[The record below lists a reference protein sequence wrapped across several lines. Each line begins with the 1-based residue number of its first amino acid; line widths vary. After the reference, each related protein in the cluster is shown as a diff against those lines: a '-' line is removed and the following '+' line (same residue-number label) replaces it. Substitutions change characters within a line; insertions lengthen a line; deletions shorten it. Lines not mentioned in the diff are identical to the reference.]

1 MQCPEPGLAGGEAV
15 GLGGDM
21 IKLVLAVLSLMSSWD
36 IQIGMSGW
44 SNKREAWEM
53 VTDRQ

>member
-15 GLGGDM
+15 DLGGDM
-21 IKLVLAVLSLMSSWD
+21 IKLVLAVLSLMSLWD

-44 SNKREAWEM
+44 SNKREVWEM